1 MSNKIKIKRNSHV
14 DYDSSTLPS
23 GLVYGEL
30 GFHNV
35 NSKLFIGRI
44 DQDYNTGNAATD
56 AANADSGAVT
66 THLPLL
72 SDLTG
77 GNGLTTTTA
86 SGATD
91 NSVTI
96 DLDAALTTVTS
107 IFNTALK
114 IGRANANRIDFGTN
128 NTIKNVVNNEVI
140 YDAVATGITVHTG
153 NDVRFN
159 PIASGTTALTTDSIS
174 STNTTNT
181 AGHGGLRFTSGAE
194 RMLDFTNHPTNP
206 GTIIFNASSGNIDFA
221 VYGDTNR
228 EVFVDASAN
237 ETKIRN
243 LTIESAIDLTAVD
256 PVLVANIKATGEV
269 RTGMI
274 ADVNGNNRID
284 INGNTKILTDLIIG
298 ENSNLATI
306 AFEANSSST
315 DKIEKNSST
324 GDLTIQNGVTGDGAV
339 PSNNIVIQN
348 TFDTTSVADGNIV
361 FKTYD
366 SSSAQT
372 AMTILATGNKVKIH
386 GNLEVDGTTTQ
397 IDSQTLTVVDKDIV
411 IANGVSSSANAD
423 GAGIIVG
430 SNVASIKYVHTGT
443 KWALDKNTAVTG
455 TFTAS
460 QAITA
465 SGGFANS
472 EFDCGT
478 F

>member
-1 MSNKIKIKRNSHV
+1 MSNKIKIKRNSPA
-14 DYDSSTLPS
+14 DYDASTLPS

-30 GFHNV
+30 GFHNA
-35 NSKLFIGRI
+35 NSKLFIGRVT
-44 DQDYNTGNAATD
+44 QDYASTALAD
-56 AANADSGAVT
+56 AGAVT

-72 SDLTG
+72 SDLVD
-77 GNGLTTTTA
+77 GNGLTATTA

-91 NSVTI
+91 NSVTLN
-96 DLDAALTTVTS
+96 LDADLTTVTS
-107 IFNTALK
+107 IFNTGLK
-114 IGRANANRIDFGTN
+114 LGASNANRIDFDQT
-128 NTIKNVVNNEVI
+128 NTIRNVVNNEVI
-140 YDAVATGITVHTG
+140 YDAVATGITLFTG

-159 PIASGTTALTTDSIS
+159 PVAAGTTALTTDSIS

-206 GTIIFNASSGNIDFA
+206 GTIIFNGSSGDIDFS
-221 VYGDTNR
+221 VYSDTNR
-228 EVFVDASAN
+228 QIHVDASTD
-237 ETKIRN
+237 ETKIRS
-243 LTIESAIDLTAVD
+243 LVVESSIDLTAVD
-256 PVLVANIKATGEV
+256 PVLVSNIKATGEV

-284 INGNTKILTDLIIG
+284 INGTTEILTDLVI
-298 ENSNLATI
+298 NDDSNLAQI
-306 AFEANSSST
+306 KFRSGSST
-315 DKIEKNSST
+315 SDRIQKETAS
-324 GDLTIQNGVTGDGAV
+324 GDLLFENAIVGTLNGGTNNMVFSNIIESTAV
-339 PSNNIVIQN
+339 EN
-348 TFDTTSVADGNIV
+348 GNII

-366 SSSAQT
+366 GGSSQT
-372 AMTILATGNKVKIH
+372 AMTILGTGNKIKIH
-386 GNLEVDGTTTQ
+386 GDLEVDGTTTQ

-411 IANGVSSSANAD
+411 IANGVSSSSNAD

-443 KWALDKNTAVTG
+443 KWALDKNTEVTG

-460 QAITA
+460 GAITA

-472 EFDCGT
+472 TFDCGT

>member
-14 DYDSSTLPS
+14 DFDSSTLPS

-30 GFHNV
+30 GFHNA

-44 DQDYNTGNAATD
+44 TQDYASTALAD
-56 AANADSGAVT
+56 AGAVT

-72 SDLTG
+72 SDLVD
-77 GNGLTTTTA
+77 GNGLTATTA

-91 NSVTI
+91 NSVTLN
-96 DLDAALTTVTS
+96 LDADLTTVTS
-107 IFNTALK
+107 IFNTGLK
-114 IGRANANRIDFGTN
+114 LGASNANRIDFDQT
-128 NTIKNVVNNEVI
+128 NTIRNVVNNEVI
-140 YDAVATGITVHTG
+140 YDAVATGITLFTG
-153 NDVRFN
+153 KDVRFN
-159 PIASGTTALTTDSIS
+159 PVAAGTTALTNDSIS

-194 RMLDFTNHPTNP
+194 RMLDFTNHPSDP
-206 GTIIFNASSGNIDFA
+206 GTIVFNASSGDIDFS
-221 VYGDTNR
+221 VYSDTNR
-228 EVFVDASAN
+228 QIFVDAD
-237 ETKIRN
+237 EDKTKIRN
-243 LTIESAIDLTAVD
+243 LVVESSIDLTAVD
-256 PVLVANIKATGEV
+256 PVLVSNIKATGEV

-284 INGNTKILTDLIIG
+284 INGTTEILTDLVI
-298 ENSNLATI
+298 NDDSNLAQI
-306 AFEANSSST
+306 KFRSGSST
-315 DKIEKNSST
+315 SDRIQKETAS
-324 GDLTIQNGVTGDGAV
+324 GDLLFENAIVGTLNGGTNNMVFSNIIESTAV
-339 PSNNIVIQN
+339 EN
-348 TFDTTSVADGNIV
+348 GNII

-366 SSSAQT
+366 GGSSQT
-372 AMTILATGNKVKIH
+372 AMTILGTGNKVKIH

-455 TFTAS
+455 TFSAS

-472 EFDCGT
+472 TFDCGV

>member
-1 MSNKIKIKRNSHV
+1 MSNKIKIKRNSHT
-14 DYDSSTLPS
+14 DFDSSTLPS

-30 GFHNV
+30 ALQN
-35 NSKLFIGRI
+35 NDSKLFIGRI
-44 DQDYNTGNAATD
+44 TQDYASSALAD
-56 AANADSGAVT
+56 AGAVT

-77 GNGLTTTTA
+77 GDGLTTTTA

-159 PIASGTTALTTDSIS
+159 PVASGTTALTTDSIS

-206 GTIIFNASSGNIDFA
+206 GTIVFNGSSGNIDFT
-221 VYGDTNR
+221 VNSDTNR
-228 EVFVDASAN
+228 QIFVDASAD
-237 ETKIRN
+237 ETKIRS
-243 LTIESAIDLTAVD
+243 LVVESSVDLSAVD
-256 PVLVANIKATGEV
+256 PVVVSNIKATGQV
-269 RTGMI
+269 RTDEISNSTGTSAVI
-274 ADVNGNNRID
+274 SVSAAAVEIE
-284 INGNTKILTDLIIG
+284 KDLII
-298 ENSNLATI
+298 NDDSSLAQL
-306 AFEANSSST
+306 FFRSGSST
-315 DKIEKNSST
+315 SDKIEKQTASGDFVFTNAIVGTLNGGTNNMIFSNIIEST
-324 GDLTIQNGVTGDGAV
+324 GVE
-339 PSNNIVIQN
+339 
-348 TFDTTSVADGNIV
+348 DGNII

-366 SSSAQT
+366 SGSSQT
-372 AMTILATGNKVKIH
+372 AMTILGTGNKVKIH
-386 GNLEVDGTTTQ
+386 GDLEVDGTTTQ

-411 IANGVSSSANAD
+411 IANGVSSSSNAD

-443 KWALDKNTAVTG
+443 KWALDKNTEVTG

-460 QAITA
+460 GAITA

-472 EFDCGT
+472 TFDCGV

>member
-14 DYDSSTLPS
+14 DFDSSTLPS

-30 GFHNV
+30 GFHNA

-44 DQDYNTGNAATD
+44 TQDYASTALAD
-56 AANADSGAVT
+56 AGAVT

-72 SDLTG
+72 SDLVD
-77 GNGLTTTTA
+77 GNGLTATTA

-91 NSVTI
+91 NSVTLN
-96 DLDAALTTVTS
+96 LDADLTTVTS
-107 IFNTALK
+107 IFNTGLK
-114 IGRANANRIDFGTN
+114 LGASNSNRIDFDQT
-128 NTIKNVVNNEVI
+128 NTIRNVVNNEVI
-140 YDAVATGITVHTG
+140 YDAVATGITLFTG

-159 PIASGTTALTTDSIS
+159 PVAAGTTALTTDSIS

-206 GTIIFNASSGNIDFA
+206 GTIIFNGSSGDIDFS
-221 VYGDTNR
+221 VYSDTNR
-228 EVFVDASAN
+228 QIHVDASAD
-237 ETKIRN
+237 ETKIRS
-243 LTIESAIDLTAVD
+243 LVVESSIDLTAVD
-256 PVLVANIKATGEV
+256 PVLVSNIKATGEV

-284 INGNTKILTDLIIG
+284 INGTTEILTDLVI
-298 ENSNLATI
+298 NDDSNLAQI
-306 AFEANSSST
+306 KFRSGSST
-315 DKIEKNSST
+315 SDRIQKETAS
-324 GDLTIQNGVTGDGAV
+324 GDLLFENAIVGTLNGGTNNMVFSNIIESTAV
-339 PSNNIVIQN
+339 EN
-348 TFDTTSVADGNIV
+348 GNII

-366 SSSAQT
+366 GGSSQT
-372 AMTILATGNKVKIH
+372 AMTILGTGNKVKIH

-455 TFTAS
+455 TFSAS

-472 EFDCGT
+472 TFDCGV

>member
-30 GFHNV
+30 GFHNYG
-35 NSKLFIGRI
+35 SKLFIGRI
-44 DQDYNTGNAATD
+44 TQNYNSGNASND
-56 AANADSGAVT
+56 EANADAGAVT

-77 GNGLTTTTA
+77 GDGLTTTTA

-159 PIASGTTALTTDSIS
+159 PVASGTVALTTDSIS

-181 AGHGGLRFTSGAE
+181 AGHGGLRFTSGAQ
-194 RMLDFTNHPTNP
+194 RMLDFTNHPTDP
-206 GTIIFNASSGNIDFA
+206 GTITFNASSENIDFS
-221 VYGDTNR
+221 VYSDSNR
-228 EVFVDASAN
+228 QIFVDASAD
-237 ETKIRN
+237 ETKIRSLVVESSIN
-243 LTIESAIDLTAVD
+243 LSAVD
-256 PVLVANIKATGEV
+256 PVLVSNIKATGEV
-269 RTGMI
+269 RTGII

-284 INGNTKILTDLIIG
+284 INGNTEILTDLII
-298 ENSNLATI
+298 NDDSNLATLK
-306 AFEANSSST
+306 FRSGSST
-315 DKIEKNSST
+315 SDKIEKQTASGDFVFTNAIVGTLNGGTNNMIFSNIIEST
-324 GDLTIQNGVTGDGAV
+324 GVE
-339 PSNNIVIQN
+339 
-348 TFDTTSVADGNIV
+348 DGNII

-366 SSSAQT
+366 GGSSQT
-372 AMTILATGNKVKIH
+372 AMTILGTGNKIKIH
-386 GNLEVDGTTTQ
+386 GDLEVDGTTTQ

-411 IANGVSSSANAD
+411 IANGVSSSSNAD

-443 KWALDKNTAVTG
+443 KWALDKNTEVTG
-455 TFTAS
+455 TFSAS

-465 SGGFANS
+465 LGGFANS
-472 EFDCGT
+472 TFDCGT

>member
-1 MSNKIKIKRNSHV
+1 MSNKIKIKRNSPA
-14 DYDSSTLPS
+14 DFDATTLPS

-30 GFHNV
+30 GFHNA
-35 NSKLFIGRI
+35 NSKLFIGRVT
-44 DQDYNTGNAATD
+44 QDYATTALAD
-56 AANADSGAVT
+56 AGSVT

-72 SDLTG
+72 SDLVD
-77 GNGLTTTTA
+77 GNGLTATTA

-91 NSVTI
+91 NSVTLN
-96 DLDAALTTVTS
+96 LDAALTTVTS
-107 IFNTALK
+107 IFNTGLK
-114 IGRANANRIDFGTN
+114 LGRTNANRIDFSTN
-128 NTIKNVVNNEVI
+128 NVIKNIVNNTVI
-140 YDAVATGITVHTG
+140 QDTVATGIAMHTG
-153 NDVRFN
+153 KDVRFN
-159 PIASGTTALTTDSIS
+159 PVASGTTALTADIIA
-174 STNTTNT
+174 STNSTNT
-181 AGHGGLRFTSGAE
+181 AGHGGLRFTSGNE

-206 GTIIFNASSGNIDFA
+206 GTITFNASSGNIDFQ

-228 EVFVDASAN
+228 EIFVDASAN

-256 PVLVANIKATGEV
+256 PVLVSNIKATGQV
-269 RTGMI
+269 RTNAISNSTGTSAVVSI
-274 ADVNGNNRID
+274 SAAAVEIE
-284 INGNTKILTDLIIG
+284 KDLII
-298 ENSNLATI
+298 NDDSNLAQLRFRSGSDT
-306 AFEANSSST
+306 S
-315 DKIEKNSST
+315 DKIEKQTASGDFEFTNAIVGTLNGGTNNMIFSNIIEST
-324 GDLTIQNGVTGDGAV
+324 AV
-339 PSNNIVIQN
+339 EN
-348 TFDTTSVADGNIV
+348 GNII

-366 SSSAQT
+366 GGSSQT
-372 AMTILATGNKVKIH
+372 AMTITSTGNKVKIH

-430 SNVASIKYVHTGT
+430 SDVASIKYVHTGA

-472 EFDCGT
+472 TFDCGT

>member
-1 MSNKIKIKRNSHV
+1 MSNKIKIKRNSHT
-14 DYDSSTLPS
+14 DFDSSTLPS

-30 GFHNV
+30 ALQN
-35 NSKLFIGRI
+35 NDSKLFIGRI
-44 DQDYNTGNAATD
+44 TQDYASSALAD
-56 AANADSGAVT
+56 AGAVT

-77 GNGLTTTTA
+77 GDGLTTTTA

-159 PIASGTTALTTDSIS
+159 PVASGTTALTTDSIS

-206 GTIIFNASSGNIDFA
+206 GTIVFNGSSGNIDFT
-221 VYGDTNR
+221 VNSDTNR
-228 EVFVDASAN
+228 QIFVDASAD
-237 ETKIRN
+237 ETKIRS
-243 LTIESAIDLTAVD
+243 LVVESSVDLSAVD
-256 PVLVANIKATGEV
+256 PVVVSNIKATGQV
-269 RTGMI
+269 RTDEISNSTGTSAVMSVSAAAVEI
-274 ADVNGNNRID
+274 E
-284 INGNTKILTDLIIG
+284 KDLII
-298 ENSNLATI
+298 NDDSSLAQL
-306 AFEANSSST
+306 FFRSGSST
-315 DKIEKNSST
+315 SDKIEKQTASGDFVFTNAIVGTLNGGTNNMIFSNIIEST
-324 GDLTIQNGVTGDGAV
+324 GVE
-339 PSNNIVIQN
+339 
-348 TFDTTSVADGNIV
+348 DGNII

-366 SSSAQT
+366 SGSSQT
-372 AMTILATGNKVKIH
+372 AMTILGTGNKVKIH
-386 GNLEVDGTTTQ
+386 GDLEVDGTTTQ

-411 IANGVSSSANAD
+411 IANGVSSSSNAD

-443 KWALDKNTAVTG
+443 KWALDKNTEVTG

-460 QAITA
+460 GAITA

-472 EFDCGT
+472 TFDCGV

>member
-1 MSNKIKIKRNSHV
+1 MSNKIKIKRNSPA
-14 DYDSSTLPS
+14 DYDASTLPS

-30 GFHNV
+30 GFHNA
-35 NSKLFIGRI
+35 NSKLFIGRVT
-44 DQDYNTGNAATD
+44 QDYASTALAD
-56 AANADSGAVT
+56 AGAVT

-72 SDLTG
+72 SDLVD
-77 GNGLTTTTA
+77 GNGLTATTA

-91 NSVTI
+91 NSVTL

-107 IFNTALK
+107 ILNTALK
-114 IGRANANRIDFGTN
+114 IGRNNANRIDFGTN
-128 NTIKNVVNNEVI
+128 NIIKNVVNNEVI
-140 YDAVATGITVHTG
+140 YDAVATGITMHTG

-159 PIASGTTALTTDSIS
+159 PVASGTSALTNDRIS

-181 AGHGGLRFTSGAE
+181 AGHGGLRFTSGAQ
-194 RMLDFTNHPTNP
+194 RMLDFTNHPTDP
-206 GTIIFNASSGNIDFA
+206 GTIIFNASSENIDFS
-221 VYGDTNR
+221 VFSDSNR
-228 EVFVDASAN
+228 QIFVDASAD
-237 ETKIRN
+237 ETKIRS
-243 LTIESAIDLTAVD
+243 LVIESAIDLTAVD
-256 PVLVANIKATGEV
+256 PVIVSNIKATGEV

-274 ADVNGNNRID
+274 ADVSGNNRID

-298 ENSNLATI
+298 ENSNLSTI
-306 AFEANSSST
+306 AFEANSSSS

-324 GDLTIQNGVTGDGAV
+324 GDLTIQNGVTGDGAG
-339 PSNNIVIQN
+339 PSNSIVIEN
-348 TFDTTSVADGNIV
+348 TFDSTSVADGNIV
-361 FKTYD
+361 FKTKD
-366 SSSAQT
+366 GSTQT
-372 AMTILATGNKVKIH
+372 AMTILSTGNKVKIH

-411 IANGVSSSANAD
+411 IANGVSSSSNAD

-430 SNVASIKYVHTGT
+430 SNVASIKYLHTGT
-443 KWALDKNTAVTG
+443 KWALNKNTEVTG

-472 EFDCGT
+472 TFDCGV

>member
-1 MSNKIKIKRNSHV
+1 
-14 DYDSSTLPS
+14 
-23 GLVYGEL
+23 
-30 GFHNV
+30 
-35 NSKLFIGRI
+35 
-44 DQDYNTGNAATD
+44 
-56 AANADSGAVT
+56 
-66 THLPLL
+66 
-72 SDLTG
+72 
-77 GNGLTTTTA
+77 
-86 SGATD
+86 
-91 NSVTI
+91 
-96 DLDAALTTVTS
+96 
-107 IFNTALK
+107 
-114 IGRANANRIDFGTN
+114 
-128 NTIKNVVNNEVI
+128 
-140 YDAVATGITVHTG
+140 
-153 NDVRFN
+153 
-159 PIASGTTALTTDSIS
+159 
-174 STNTTNT
+174 
-181 AGHGGLRFTSGAE
+181 
-194 RMLDFTNHPTNP
+194 MLDFTNHPSNP
-206 GTIIFNASSGNIDFA
+206 GTIIFNASSENIDFS
-221 VYGDTNR
+221 VYGDSNR
-228 EVFVDASAN
+228 EIFVDASAN

-324 GDLTIQNGVTGDGAV
+324 GDLTIQNGVTGDGAG

-386 GNLEVDGTTTQ
+386 GDLEVDGTTTQ

-455 TFTAS
+455 TFSAS

-472 EFDCGT
+472 TFDCGT

>member
-1 MSNKIKIKRNSHV
+1 MSNKIKIKRNSPA
-14 DYDSSTLPS
+14 DFDSSTLPS

-30 GFHNV
+30 GFHNA
-35 NSKLFIGRI
+35 NSKLFIGRVK
-44 DQDYNTGNAATD
+44 QDYATTALAD
-56 AANADSGAVT
+56 AGSVT

-72 SDLTG
+72 SDLVD
-77 GNGLTTTTA
+77 GNGLTATTA
-86 SGATD
+86 SGDTD
-91 NSVTI
+91 NSVTLN
-96 DLDAALTTVTS
+96 LDADLTTVTS
-107 IFNTALK
+107 IFNTGLK
-114 IGRANANRIDFGTN
+114 LGRTNANRIDFDQN
-128 NTIKNVVNNEVI
+128 NTIRNVVNNEVI
-140 YDAVATGITVHTG
+140 YDAVATGITVFTG

-159 PIASGTTALTTDSIS
+159 PVAAGTTALTTDSIS

-206 GTIIFNASSGNIDFA
+206 GTITFNASSGNIDFS
-221 VYGDTNR
+221 VYSDSNR
-228 EVFVDASAN
+228 QIFVDASAD
-237 ETKIRN
+237 ETKIRSLVVESSIN
-243 LTIESAIDLTAVD
+243 LSAVGEVVVD
-256 PVLVANIKATGEV
+256 NIKATGEV

-274 ADVNGNNRID
+274 ADTGGNNRID

-298 ENSNLATI
+298 ENSNAATI

-315 DKIEKNSST
+315 DKIEKVSTT
-324 GDLTIQNGVTGDGAV
+324 GDLTIQNGVTGDGIE
-339 PSNNIVIQN
+339 PTNNIVVQN
-348 TFDTTSVADGNIV
+348 TFDSTSVADGNIV

-366 SSSAQT
+366 GSAQT
-372 AMTILATGNKVKIH
+372 AMTILSTGNKVKIH

-411 IANGVSSSANAD
+411 IANGVSSSSSAD

-430 SNVASIKYVHTGT
+430 SDVASIKYVHTGT

-455 TFTAS
+455 TFSAS

-472 EFDCGT
+472 TFDCGT

>member
-14 DYDSSTLPS
+14 DFDSSTLPS

-44 DQDYNTGNAATD
+44 TQDYNTGNAATD

-72 SDLTG
+72 SDLVD
-77 GNGLTTTTA
+77 GNGLTATTA

-91 NSVTI
+91 NSVTLN
-96 DLDAALTTVTS
+96 LDAALTTVTS
-107 IFNTALK
+107 IFNTGLK
-114 IGRANANRIDFGTN
+114 LGRTNANRIDFSTN
-128 NTIKNVVNNEVI
+128 NVIKNIVNNTVI
-140 YDAVATGITVHTG
+140 QDTVATGIAMHTG
-153 NDVRFN
+153 KDVRFN
-159 PIASGTTALTTDSIS
+159 PVASGTTALTADIIA
-174 STNTTNT
+174 STNSTNT

-206 GTIIFNASSGNIDFA
+206 GTITFNASSGNIDFQ

-228 EVFVDASAN
+228 EIFVDASAN

-284 INGNTKILTDLIIG
+284 INGNTEILTDLII
-298 ENSNLATI
+298 NDDSNLAQLR
-306 AFEANSSST
+306 FRSGNSTS
-315 DKIEKNSST
+315 DKIEKQTASGDFEFTNAIVGTLNGGTNNMIFSNIIEST
-324 GDLTIQNGVTGDGAV
+324 AIEN
-339 PSNNIVIQN
+339 
-348 TFDTTSVADGNIV
+348 GNII

-366 SSSAQT
+366 GGSSQT
-372 AMTILATGNKVKIH
+372 AMTITSTGNKVKIH

-411 IANGVSSSANAD
+411 IANGVSSSSNAD

-430 SNVASIKYVHTGT
+430 SDVASIKYVHTGT

-472 EFDCGT
+472 TFDCGT

>member
-14 DYDSSTLPS
+14 DFDSSTLPS

-30 GFHNV
+30 GFHNA

-44 DQDYNTGNAATD
+44 TQDYASTALAD
-56 AANADSGAVT
+56 AGAVT

-72 SDLTG
+72 SDLVD
-77 GNGLTTTTA
+77 GNGLTATTA

-91 NSVTI
+91 NSVTLN
-96 DLDAALTTVTS
+96 LDADLTTVTS
-107 IFNTALK
+107 IFNTGLK
-114 IGRANANRIDFGTN
+114 LGASNANRIDFDQT
-128 NTIKNVVNNEVI
+128 NTIRNVVNNEVI
-140 YDAVATGITVHTG
+140 YDAVATGITLFTG

-159 PIASGTTALTTDSIS
+159 PVAAGTTALTTDSIS

-206 GTIIFNASSGNIDFA
+206 GTIIFNGSSGDIDFS
-221 VYGDTNR
+221 VYSDTNR
-228 EVFVDASAN
+228 QIHVDASAD
-237 ETKIRN
+237 ETKIRS
-243 LTIESAIDLTAVD
+243 LVVESSIDLTAVD
-256 PVLVANIKATGEV
+256 PVLVSNIKATGEV

-284 INGNTKILTDLIIG
+284 INGTTEILTDLVI
-298 ENSNLATI
+298 NDDSNLAQI
-306 AFEANSSST
+306 KFRSGSST
-315 DKIEKNSST
+315 SDRIQKETAS
-324 GDLTIQNGVTGDGAV
+324 GDLLFENAIVGTLNGGTNNMVFSNIIESTAV
-339 PSNNIVIQN
+339 EN
-348 TFDTTSVADGNIV
+348 GNII

-366 SSSAQT
+366 GGSSQT
-372 AMTILATGNKVKIH
+372 AMTILGTGNKVKIH

-455 TFTAS
+455 TFSAS

-472 EFDCGT
+472 TFDCGV